1 MQLPIHSLYILVFF
15 IILILHFVN
24 FITRNIYYL
33 FLHFQGVPLRI
44 ELGPR
49 DLKQNQMVVVR
60 RDTGEKLTLKNENI
74 LQQIKDLLE
83 KMQQSLFDK

>member
-1 MQLPIHSLYILVFF
+1 M
-15 IILILHFVN
+15 
-24 FITRNIYYL
+24 
-33 FLHFQGVPLRI
+33 RI

-60 RDTGEKLTLKNENI
+60 RDTGEKITLKNENI

-83 KMQQSLFDK
+83 KMQNSLFDK